1 MDYCSYFIP
10 DRALF
15 GSYPTTD
22 RAKEL
27 ESNGVVQYVDLTLQ
41 NEVLEKYETEK
52 PIIHYPIIDRQI
64 PYDIYKFCKFIIK
77 LAEIINNKS
86 KVYIH
91 CRGGHGRA
99 GLVVACLLCYIYK
112 QSPNESIENTTFF
125 HSQRK
130 LMREK
135 WRQIGSP
142 QTRKQKSFIF
152 KLFKPLYFY
161 KAYKCGPTV
170 GLSNLSLHEI
180 YIKDIGI
187 FKTSLAAYEA
197 YRDLDD
203 TNYIKQLENCS
214 AYQARMIGL
223 KKNKKI
229 ENKLEVMERILKLK
243 LEQHSSIKDTLI
255 NTGFREIYYTYKFNK
270 FWGYGEE
277 QDGDNNLGKLWMK
290 LRKNFY

>member
-15 GSYPTTD
+15 GSYPTTN

-27 ESNGVVQYVDLTLQ
+27 EKNGVVQYINLTLPD
-41 NEVLEKYETEK
+41 EVKEHYNTDKS
-52 PIIHYPIIDRQI
+52 IIYYPIIDRQV
-64 PYDIYKFCKFIIK
+64 PYDIYKFCKFLIQ
-77 LAEIINNKS
+77 LVEIINTTS

-99 GLVVACLLCYIYK
+99 GLVVACLLCYINKLSPDKSLK
-112 QSPNESIENTTFF
+112 QTKMF
-125 HSQRK
+125 HSRRK
-130 LMREK
+130 EMREK
-135 WRQIGSP
+135 WRKIGSP

-170 GLSNLSLHEI
+170 GLSSLSAHEI
-180 YIKDIGI
+180 YIKDIGT

-203 TNYIKQLENCS
+203 KTYITQLENCS

-223 KKNKKI
+223 KKKKHI
-229 ENKLEVMERILKLK
+229 ENKREIMKSILLLKLK
-243 LEQHSSIKDTLI
+243 QHSCIKETLI
-255 NTGFREIYYTYKFNK
+255 NTGFRPIYYTYKFNK
-270 FWGYGEE
+270 YWGCGDEH
-277 QDGDNNLGKLWMK
+277 DGQNEFGKLWME
-290 LRKNFY
+290 LRKIFY